1 LRNYFAIIAAN
12 SLIIFSNPHNKP
24 SFTYVILNVTAAV
37 ASSLGILVV
46 CLYGT
51 HGAHG
56 RSYLFLT
63 LGIISWFA
71 ADLTLAYYYF
81 VLGIEEQIQVSVT
94 DILWF
99 IGYLFLAAHLFTVLR
114 LIRSSIK
121 LVTIVITSI
130 LSLLF
135 ITYIALNLSN
145 SSRSFVIGDYTA
157 FVVTVAYPILDLML
171 FVPSMIILI
180 SLRKDDL
187 QSIPWIIFISLSLL
201 INAVADEAYV
211 NDYAKGHLH
220 NLLFWNIFYITDFI
234 IMAGALFWY
243 YKSHI
248 SPGRGKMKVTG

>member
-1 LRNYFAIIAAN
+1 M
-12 SLIIFSNPHNKP
+12 
-24 SFTYVILNVTAAV
+24 ILNITAAV
-37 ASSLGILVV
+37 ASILGVIVV
-46 CLYGT
+46 CLYGI

-81 VLGIEEQIQVSVT
+81 VLGIEEEIRVSIT
-94 DILWF
+94 DIMWF
-99 IGYLFLAAHLFTVLR
+99 IGYLFLAAHLFTVLKF
-114 LIRSSIK
+114 IRSRIK
-121 LVTIVITSI
+121 LLTIIITSL

-145 SSRSFVIGDYTA
+145 SSRSFAIGDYTA

-180 SLRKDDL
+180 SLRRDDL
-187 QSIPWIIFISLSLL
+187 QSIPWILLSLSLL

-211 NDYAKGHLH
+211 NEYVKGNLH
-220 NLLFWNIFYITDFI
+220 NLLFWNIFYVTDFI
-234 IMAGALFWY
+234 IMTGALLWY
-243 YKSHI
+243 YKFHV
-248 SPGRGKMKVTG
+248 SPERRKMKVTD